1 VRSLAIA
8 AIGRDRPGIVASVS
22 RVLLDLG
29 CNVEDSSMTLLR
41 GNFSM
46 MLVIACPDDLAVDA
60 ARTALQPA
68 CDDLGLTFSV
78 LEVDDRASVPEPT
91 HVLTVYGGDKPG
103 ILHRTTE
110 LLASSGVNITDLNSR
125 LVGDTPGSGDT
136 PEPPR
141 PVYALIL
148 ELEVPAASDV
158 ADLDARLHA
167 VASEIGVDLVLH
179 EREADVL

>member
-1 VRSLAIA
+1 MKALAIA

-22 RVLLDLG
+22 RVLFDLG

-46 MLVIACPDDLAVDA
+46 MLVIACPDDLSVGA
-60 ARTALQPA
+60 ARAALQPA
-68 CDDLGLTFSV
+68 CDELGLVFSV
-78 LEVDDRASVPEPT
+78 LEVDDRASEIEPT

-103 ILHRTTE
+103 ILLRTTE
-110 LLASSGVNITDLNSR
+110 LLAAENVNITDLNSR
-125 LVGDTPGSGDT
+125 LVGD
-136 PEPPR
+136 EQ

-148 ELEVPAASDV
+148 ELEVPSAVDV
-158 ADLDARLHA
+158 AELDGRLKA
-167 VASEIGVDLVLH
+167 VAAEIGVDVVLN

>member
-1 VRSLAIA
+1 MNALAIA

-22 RVLLDLG
+22 RVLYDLG

-46 MLVIACPDDLAVDA
+46 MLVIACPDDLSVEA
-60 ARTALQPA
+60 ARAALQPA
-68 CDDLGLTFSV
+68 CDELGLTFSV
-78 LEVDDRASVPEPT
+78 LEVDDRASVGEPT

-103 ILHRTTE
+103 ILNRTTE
-110 LLASSGVNITDLNSR
+110 LLATAGVNITDLNSR
-125 LVGDTPGSGDT
+125 LVG
-136 PEPPR
+136 EAQ

-148 ELEVPAASDV
+148 ELEVPKTVDL
-158 ADLDARLHA
+158 ADLDGRLRE
-167 VASEIGVDLVLH
+167 VASEIGVDVVLG

>member
-1 VRSLAIA
+1 MKALAIA

-22 RVLLDLG
+22 RVLFDLG

-46 MLVIACPDDLAVDA
+46 MLVIACPDDLSVEA
-60 ARTALQPA
+60 ARTKLEPV
-68 CDDLGLTFSV
+68 CDELGLTFTV
-78 LEVDDRASVPEPT
+78 LEVDDSADVPEPT

-103 ILHRTTE
+103 ILMATTE
-110 LLASSGVNITDLNSR
+110 LLARDGVNITDLNSR
-125 LVGDTPGSGDT
+125 LVGDAQ
-136 PEPPR
+136 

-148 ELEVPAASDV
+148 ELEVPSAIDV
-158 ADLDARLHA
+158 ADLDARLRS
-167 VASEIGVDLVLH
+167 VASRIGVDVVLN

>member
-1 VRSLAIA
+1 MSSLAIA

-46 MLVIACPDDLAVDA
+46 MLVIACPDDLSVDA
-60 ARTALQPA
+60 ARAALQPA

-103 ILHRTTE
+103 ILYRTTE
-110 LLASSGVNITDLNSR
+110 LLAASGVNITDLNSR
-125 LVGDTPGSGDT
+125 LVGDAQ
-136 PEPPR
+136 
-141 PVYALIL
+141 PVYAVIL
-148 ELEVPAASDV
+148 ELEVPAAADV
-158 ADLDARLHA
+158 GDLDARLHA
-167 VASEIGVDLVLH
+167 VASEIGVDVVLH

>member
-1 VRSLAIA
+1 MRSLAIA

-22 RVLLDLG
+22 RVLFGLG

-46 MLVIACPDDLAVDA
+46 MLVIACPDELTVA
-60 ARTALQPA
+60 AATIALQPA
-68 CDDLGLTFSV
+68 CDELGLTFSV
-78 LEVDDRASVPEPT
+78 LEVDDRASVGEPT

-103 ILHRTTE
+103 ILMATTE
-110 LLASSGVNITDLNSR
+110 LLAADGVNITDLNSR
-125 LVGDTPGSGDT
+125 LVGDV
-136 PEPPR
+136 R

-148 ELEVPAASDV
+148 ELEVPPTVDV
-158 ADLDARLHA
+158 AGLDTRLQTI
-167 VASEIGVDLVLH
+167 ASEIGVDVVLG

>member
-1 VRSLAIA
+1 MPSFALA
-8 AIGRDRPGIVASVS
+8 AIGRDRPGIVASVA
-22 RVLLDLG
+22 RVLYEQG

-46 MLVIACPDDLAVDA
+46 MLVIACPDDLSVDA
-60 ARTALQPA
+60 ARAALQPA

-103 ILHRTTE
+103 ILMATTE
-110 LLASSGVNITDLNSR
+110 LLATSGVNITDLNSR
-125 LVGDTPGSGDT
+125 LVG
-136 PEPPR
+136 EAQ

-167 VASEIGVDLVLH
+167 VASEIGVDVVLH

>member
-1 VRSLAIA
+1 MKALAIA

-22 RVLLDLG
+22 RVLFDLG

-46 MLVIACPDDLAVDA
+46 MLVIACPDDLTVDA
-60 ARTALQPA
+60 ARNALQPA
-68 CDDLGLTFSV
+68 CDDLGLVFSV
-78 LEVDDRASVPEPT
+78 LEVDDRTSVPEPT

-103 ILHRTTE
+103 ILMATTE

-125 LVGDTPGSGDT
+125 LVGDSQ
-136 PEPPR
+136 

-148 ELEVPAASDV
+148 ELEVPASVGVD
-158 ADLDARLHA
+158 DLDARVRA
-167 VASEIGVDLVLH
+167 VASEIGVDVVLNA
-179 EREADVL
+179 READVL

>member
-1 VRSLAIA
+1 MRSLAIA

-22 RVLLDLG
+22 RVLFDLG

-46 MLVIACPDDLAVDA
+46 MLVIACPDDLSADA
-60 ARTALQPA
+60 ARSALQPA
-68 CDDLGLTFSV
+68 CDELGLTFSV

-103 ILHRTTE
+103 ILMATTE
-110 LLASSGVNITDLNSR
+110 LLAASRVNITDLNSR
-125 LVGDTPGSGDT
+125 LVG
-136 PEPPR
+136 EEH

-148 ELEVPAASDV
+148 ELEVPAAADV
-158 ADLDARLHA
+158 SDLDARLRA
-167 VASEIGVDLVLH
+167 AAAEIGVDVVLH